1 MLLSEEISVNRQ
13 QGKHL
18 LDDDSTEQVRSL
30 LENDEFLFQQSLKY
44 IEIGQQ
50 RMRSIFHVV
59 KTVYLCL
66 KSMDI
71 RKKLTIPDLSIRA
84 LSGDLQD
91 STYMDDLL
99 KGLKTLD
106 SSKLKEV
113 LAFMPQDLTDCP
125 DFQEIKKDFEAL
137 VQTYQGTEPL
147 RSEYDS
153 HNSIVAATVVQQ
165 RVKLSKSKA
174 RLPQQNIEYTK
185 VIDRVYALSEKYFVE
200 TLVRP
205 QDLFLHEAF
214 LLDMKNPLKEIFSP
228 RPRFAIER
236 ALANPFDYLMS
247 MSDRTEARIS
257 ARQPATAILYQLY
270 LESGALVNVYDLWQA
285 FYAVFE
291 SEQGDAC
298 DERMTMTLFY
308 RAVSE
313 LKALGMLKSSR
324 KKVDHA
330 SKSAWIG
337 L

>member
-1 MLLSEEISVNRQ
+1 MTNRPRFCE
-13 QGKHL
+13 HL
-18 LDDDSTEQVRSL
+18 LDDASTEQVHNL
-30 LENDEFLFQQSLKY
+30 LENDEFLFQQSLMY
-44 IEIGQQ
+44 MEIGQR
-50 RMRSIFHVV
+50 RMRGIFQVV
-59 KTVYLCL
+59 KMIYLCL
-66 KSMDI
+66 KSMGI
-71 RKKLTIPDLSIRA
+71 RRNFTIADLSIRA
-84 LSGDLQD
+84 LSGELQD
-91 STYMDDLL
+91 STYMDDVLRA
-99 KGLKTLD
+99 LKTLD
-106 SSKLKEV
+106 SSKLKEF
-113 LAFMPQDLTDCP
+113 LAFMPQELIDCP
-125 DFQEIKKDFEAL
+125 EFQEIKEDFRAL

-174 RLPQQNIEYTK
+174 KLPQQNIEYTK
-185 VIDRVYALSEKYFVE
+185 VIDRVHALSERYFVE

-247 MSDRTEARIS
+247 MSDRVEAKIS

-291 SEQGDAC
+291 SEQGNAC

-330 SKSAWIG
+330 AKSAWIG